1 VVSSDITL
9 TPKFGAA
16 ITMALLLDLLLLQCE
31 KAANSWQQ
39 GKC

>member
-1 VVSSDITL
+1 MVSSDVTL

-16 ITMALLLDLLLLQCE
+16 ITMALLLDLLLLQRE
-31 KAANSWQQ
+31 KAADSWQQ